1 MSTHSLLVVDDE
13 PIVRESIRDW
23 LQDAGYDVA
32 TAESTEKAQKLMDA
46 QEFSVMVLDVNLP
59 GKTGIDFFQ
68 EVKMDHPLAQAI
80 IITADPSLE
89 TFRKVRELGNIDYL
103 IKPIAPKELERLI
116 PENPPIYGKGIRG
129 RIHRL

>member
-1 MSTHSLLVVDDE
+1 MATPSLLVVDDE

-32 TAESTEKAQKLMDA
+32 TAESTEKAQKLMDT

-68 EVKMDHPLAQAI
+68 EVKMQHPLAQAI
-80 IITADPSLE
+80 IMTANPSLE
-89 TFRKVRELGNIDYL
+89 TFQRVRELGNIDCL
-103 IKPIAPKELERLI
+103 IKPIAPKELEQLI
-116 PENPPIYGKGIRG
+116 RKIIPSTEQAPVANSAR
-129 RIHRL
+129 